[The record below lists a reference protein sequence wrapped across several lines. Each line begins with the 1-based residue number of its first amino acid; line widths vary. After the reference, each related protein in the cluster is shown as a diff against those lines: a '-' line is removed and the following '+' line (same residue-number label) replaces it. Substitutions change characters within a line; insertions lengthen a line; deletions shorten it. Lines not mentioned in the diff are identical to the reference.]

1 MNFTDVLPWLTFA
14 VVMFTLAITLVGL
27 SIARKASLE
36 AAATEPWNL
45 TKLEGDLWLLQ
56 RNTPVIATIH
66 GIIVE
71 DEEPLEGIGDIENL
85 ADLPHVL
92 EEKLDKGFSFMNSAN
107 GPSKYFR
114 KGTNILLR
122 IDPENQGHSFTL
134 YYEEHKK
141 MNKQPYTGYV
151 QGMRPEDVRH
161 SKVKSWTTSL
171 Y

>member
-1 MNFTDVLPWLTFA
+1 MPFTEFLPWLTFI

-27 SIARKASLE
+27 SIARRA
-36 AAATEPWNL
+36 AQQIAATEPWSL
-45 TKLEGDLWLLQ
+45 TKLEGDLWLLK

-71 DEEPLEGIGDIENL
+71 KKVDLESLETLDSLASSEIAKNGDE
-85 ADLPHVL
+85 
-92 EEKLDKGFSFMNSAN
+92 GFSFMNSAN

-114 KGTNILLR
+114 NGTSVLLR
-122 IDPENQGHSFTL
+122 IDPENQGDSFTL

-141 MNKQPYTGYV
+141 ENKQPYTGY
-151 QGMRPEDVRH
+151 QHGMKAEDIRP
-161 SKVKSWTTSL
+161 SKVKVWNISL

>member
-1 MNFTDVLPWLTFA
+1 MNFVDVLPWLTFG

-27 SIARKASLE
+27 SVARRASKE
-36 AAATEPWNL
+36 AAATEPWML
-45 TKLEGDLWLLQ
+45 TKLDGDLWLLQ

-71 DEEPLEGIGDIENL
+71 DEEPLEGIEDIENL
-85 ADLPHVL
+85 EDLPAVL
-92 EEKLDKGFSFMNSAN
+92 EAKADKGFSFMNAATGS
-107 GPSKYFR
+107 SKYFR
-114 KGTNILLR
+114 KNTNVLLR

-134 YYEEHKK
+134 YYEEYKK
-141 MNKQPYTGYV
+141 MSKQPYTGYV

-161 SKVKSWTTSL
+161 SKVKSWTTDL